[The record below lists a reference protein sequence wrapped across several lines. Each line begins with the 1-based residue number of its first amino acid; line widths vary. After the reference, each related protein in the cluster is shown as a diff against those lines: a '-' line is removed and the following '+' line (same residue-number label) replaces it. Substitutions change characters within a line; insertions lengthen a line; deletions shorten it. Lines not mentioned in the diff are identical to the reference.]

1 MQAFVPTWRELR
13 CEPPSLFFRGLLF
26 FTDILMK
33 IFFWMVTI
41 LACIIAGALF
51 IFTITSSKGAP
62 QEAAGAAMA
71 CAVAIIPYVFAR
83 AVEKLSNN
91 DK

>member
-1 MQAFVPTWRELR
+1 VS
-13 CEPPSLFFRGLLF
+13 PPVSFLGAPL

-33 IFFWMVTI
+33 IFFWIVTI
-41 LACIIAGALF
+41 LACIIAGSLF

-91 DK
+91 DKER